1 MRIPSELVP
10 RCPICGAPMSMN
22 LRADGTFVEDRGWH
36 TAAERYQDFIRRHR
50 GLKILYLELGVGS
63 NTPGIIKYPFWQM
76 TAENPK
82 AVYVCVN
89 YGEAVCPQE
98 IEGQSICIDSD
109 IGEVLSQ
116 LIEL

>member
-1 MRIPSELVP
+1 
-10 RCPICGAPMSMN
+10 
-22 LRADGTFVEDRGWH
+22 
-36 TAAERYQDFIRRHR
+36 
-50 GLKILYLELGVGS
+50 
-63 NTPGIIKYPFWQM
+63 M

-116 LIEL
+116 LIGL